1 MRRALTITKIWRSTM
16 TAASQRRAIRESPP
30 ERVRLEGLWISYQ
43 QQDEKDET
51 GGERGSE
58 CNDIRT

>member
-1 MRRALTITKIWRSTM
+1 M